1 MSLTKVSYSMIS
13 GAPVNITD
21 YGAVGDSNGT
31 PGNGTDNTV
40 AIQAAVTYAN
50 TKGFSVYLPSGTY
63 RITAPINFTGI
74 QAKSDFIGESN
85 FNTVIYADFTSAT
98 PVAALSV
105 ANTTSPRAYVGFKN
119 FQLLGK
125 STANVSGIYSN
136 FGSEFTEFQN
146 VWVRNFYNGFVL
158 ATNFHLKLTN
168 CQAWTCTNNG
178 FQVGYTIAGVL
189 APANNVA
196 FIGCLATDNAANGF
210 YIAACRAL
218 GMVQCDSES
227 NVFANIYL
235 DTCLGAS
242 LTGIY
247 MEYASSVPGSPTAQ
261 LYIKNST
268 GISVNGLSVS
278 AFDNSSNPV
287 ILVDDGCNGVIL
299 NAIAIETAGAPTAA
313 IGLLVRNS
321 FGVALNSSYFNGLNT
336 GVYLDN
342 AARLSIRDSN
352 FSNCTSP
359 VTATGTGGQQ
369 IYWEQA
375 TVAQVASSAPNIAS
389 NVSVDVW
396 YTDNTKNKVDQTT
409 AFNVSVS
416 YTDLAS
422 AGTKTLIDSV
432 FLGEQWRILNIIILG
447 LTPFSGGGGNRL
459 LSVTDGTHTYTVL
472 TAATLGTANIQAQL
486 GAASV
491 PYSAVF
497 ADMVTPTTA
506 GANLYAVYS
515 GGATDYTAGAINL
528 TIVAERVA

>member
-21 YGAVGDSNGT
+21 FGAVGDSNGT
-31 PGNGTDNTV
+31 PGNGTDNTA

-50 TKGFSVYLPSGTY
+50 ANGFSVYLPTGTY

-85 FNTVIYADFTSAT
+85 FNTVIFADFISAT

-158 ATNFHLKLTN
+158 ATNYHLKLTN

-178 FQVGYTIAGVL
+178 FQVGYTLDGIL
-189 APANNVA
+189 SPANNVA

-210 YIAACRAL
+210 YIASCRAL

-227 NVFANIYL
+227 NVNANIYL
-235 DTCLGAS
+235 DTVYGAS

-247 MEYASSVPGSPTAQ
+247 MEYGPTVPGNPPAQ

-268 GISVNGLSVS
+268 GIAVNGLSVS

-287 ILVDDGCNGVIL
+287 ILVDDACNGVIL
-299 NAIAIETAGAPTAA
+299 NAIAIETAGSPTSA
-313 IGLLVRNS
+313 IGLTVKNS
-321 FGVALNSSYFNGLNT
+321 FGVALNSSYFNGMT
-336 GVYLDN
+336 VGVYLDG

-359 VTATGTGGQQ
+359 VSATGSTPSQQ

-375 TVAQVASSAPNIAS
+375 TSAQVAASAPNIAS

-396 YTDNTKNKVDQTT
+396 YIDNTKNKIDQTT

-416 YTDLAS
+416 YTDLAA
-422 AGTKTLIDSV
+422 AGTKTIIDST
-432 FLGEQWRILNIIILG
+432 FLGEQWRILNVIILG
-447 LTPFSGGGGNRL
+447 LTQFTGGNRL
-459 LSVTDGTHTYTVL
+459 LSVTDGVHTYTVL
-472 TAATLGTANIQAQL
+472 TAATLATSNIQAEF
-486 GAASV
+486 GSAAV
-491 PYSAVF
+491 PYSATPS
-497 ADMVTPTTA
+497 DMVQPTTA

-515 GGATDYTAGAINL
+515 GGATDYTAGIINL

>member
-1 MSLTKVSYSMIS
+1 MSLTKVSFSMIS
-13 GAPVNITD
+13 GALVNIID
-21 YGAVGDSNGT
+21 YGAKGDSNGT
-31 PGNGTDNTV
+31 PGNGTDNTT

-50 TKGFSVYLPSGTY
+50 ANGLSVYLPSGTY

-85 FNTVIYADFTSAT
+85 FNTVIYADFTSVT
-98 PVAALSV
+98 SVAALSV
-105 ANTTSPRAYVGFKN
+105 ANTNSPRAYVGFKN

-136 FGSEFTEFQN
+136 YGSEFTDFQN

-158 ATNFHLKLTN
+158 ATNYHLKLTN

-196 FIGCLATDNAANGF
+196 FIGCLATGNAANGF
-210 YIAACRAL
+210 YIKACRAL

-227 NVFANIYL
+227 NVYANIYL
-235 DTCLGAS
+235 DSVYGAS

-247 MEYASSVPGSPTAQ
+247 MEYNSSITGNPPAQ
-261 LYIKNST
+261 LYIANST
-268 GISVNGLSVS
+268 GVAVNGLSVS

-287 ILVDDGCNGVIL
+287 ILVDDACNGVIL
-299 NAIAIETAGAPTAA
+299 NAIAIETAGSPTSA
-313 IGLLVRNS
+313 IGLIVRNS
-321 FGVALNSSYFNGLNT
+321 FGVALNSSYFNGMTT

-352 FSNCTSP
+352 FSNCTNP
-359 VTATGTGGQQ
+359 VTATGASTQQ
-369 IYWEQA
+369 VYWDQA
-375 TVAQVASSAPNIAS
+375 TTAQVTASAPNIAS

-396 YTDNTKNKVDQTT
+396 YIDNTKNKVNETT
-409 AFNVSVS
+409 SFNVSVS
-416 YTDLAS
+416 YTNLS
-422 AGTKTLIDSV
+422 SSGTKLLIDST
-432 FLGEQWRILNIIILG
+432 FLGEQWRIINIIILG
-447 LTPFSGGGGNRL
+447 LTPFSGGNRL
-459 LSVTDGTHTYTVL
+459 LSITDGTHTYTVL
-472 TAATLGTANIQAQL
+472 TAATLATSNIQAQL
-486 GAASV
+486 GSASV
-491 PYSAVF
+491 PYSATPS
-497 ADMVTPTTA
+497 DMVQPTTA

-515 GGATDYTAGAINL
+515 GGTTDYTAGSINL

>member
-21 YGAVGDSNGT
+21 FGAVGDSDGT
-31 PGNGTDNTV
+31 TGNGTDSTA

-50 TKGFSVYLPSGTY
+50 VNGLSVYLPSGTY
-63 RITAPINFTGI
+63 RITAPINFAGA
-74 QAKSDFIGESN
+74 QAKMDFVGESN
-85 FNTVIYADFTSAT
+85 FDTVIFADFTSAT

-105 ANTTSPRAYVGFKN
+105 ASTNLARTYVGFRN
-119 FQLLGK
+119 FALLGR
-125 STANVSGIYSN
+125 SLANVSGIYSN

-146 VWVRNFYNGFVL
+146 VWVRNFYNGFVIGV
-158 ATNFHLKLTN
+158 NYHLKLTN

-178 FQVGYTIAGVL
+178 FQIGFTIDGVL

-196 FIGCLATDNAANGF
+196 LIGCLATFNGANGF
-210 YIAACRAL
+210 YIKACRAL
-218 GMVQCDSES
+218 GMVQCDSEA
-227 NVFANIYL
+227 NVYANIYL
-235 DTCLGAS
+235 DTVYGAS

-247 MEYASSVPGSPTAQ
+247 MEYGSTVPGNPPAQ
-261 LYIKNST
+261 LYIANST
-268 GISVNGLSVS
+268 GVAVNGLSVS

-287 ILVDDGCNGVIL
+287 ILVDDACNGVIL

-321 FGVALNSSYFNGLNT
+321 FGVALNSSYFNGMNT
-336 GVYLDN
+336 GVYLEN

-352 FSNCTSP
+352 FDNCTNP
-359 VTATGTGGQQ
+359 VTATGAGGQQ

-396 YTDNTKNKVDQTT
+396 YIDNTKNKVDQTT

-416 YTDLAS
+416 YTDLVA
-422 AGTKTLIDSV
+422 AGTKTLIDST

-447 LTPFSGGGGNRL
+447 VTPFSGGGGDRL
-459 LSVTDGTHTYTVL
+459 LSVTDGAHTYTVL
-472 TAATLGTANIQAQL
+472 TAATLATANIQAQF
-486 GAASV
+486 GSASV
-491 PYSAVF
+491 PFSAVPS
-497 ADMVTPTTA
+497 DMVQPTTA
-506 GANLYAVYS
+506 GANLYATYS
-515 GGATDYTAGAINL
+515 GGTTNYTAGIINL